1 MDHYETLG
9 VDKNSTQESIKRAYR
24 QLAKQ
29 HHPDNGGDTEKFK
42 QINQAYS
49 IIGDE
54 HKRHQYNQDIASR
67 RSNNN
72 SYNYNHDNIH
82 DFFNDVFKSSSG
94 FHHSYHTQPK
104 NKDLR
109 TTLHINLESVLHPQS
124 KTVHLNRGRSNK
136 TVQVDIPAGVND
148 GATIRYKGYGQDVR
162 TVVPP
167 GDLLVTIQVNPHKKF
182 TRDYNN
188 LYSTIEIDAIDAM
201 LGTSAEFKNIDNS
214 KILVKIP
221 AGAQPGQQ
229 LRIANKG
236 LPNNN
241 TDIIGNLILR
251 INIKIPCDL
260 NDQQKELLSEIKDQN
275 KSQ

>member
-1 MDHYETLG
+1 MDYYRTLG
-9 VDKNSTQESIKRAYR
+9 VDQNATQDNIKRAYR
-24 QLAKQ
+24 KLAKQ
-29 HHPDNGGDTEKFK
+29 YHPDNGGDTEKFK

-54 HKRHQYNQDIASR
+54 HKRHQYNQGTATA
-67 RSNNN
+67 NNTN
-72 SYNYNHDNIH
+72 KNYNHDNIH
-82 DFFNDVFKSSSG
+82 DFFNDIFHSTSG
-94 FHHSYHTQPK
+94 FHHSHYTQPK

-109 TTLHINLESVLHPQS
+109 TTLHIDLESVLHPQS
-124 KTVHLNRGRSNK
+124 KTVHLNTGRSNK

-148 GATIRYKGYGQDVR
+148 GATIRYKGYGQDIR

-167 GDLLVTIQVNPHKKF
+167 GDLLVTILVNPHKKF

-188 LYSTIEIDAIDAM
+188 LHSTIEIDAIDAM

-221 AGAQPGQQ
+221 AGAQSGQQ
-229 LRIANKG
+229 LRVTSKG

-241 TDIIGNLILR
+241 TGAIGNLILT
-251 INIKIPCDL
+251 IKIKIPRNL
-260 NDQQKELLSEIKDQN
+260 NDQQKELLSQIKNQN
-275 KSQ
+275 KG

>member
-241 TDIIGNLILR
+241 TGIIGNLILT
-251 INIKIPCDL
+251 IKIKIPCDL
-260 NDQQKELLSEIKDQN
+260 NDQQKELLSQIKDQN